1 MPLSSSRII
10 AGRGSDAFAIDTVN
24 TSGLTLHLSGGVVI
38 TNGVFSGVLNAT
50 LALTPSAVNF
60 VEVDDAGTVSVNTTA
75 FTASRAFLYEITT
88 SATHITAV
96 SDWRFSPNVESI
108 TAQAGGTIALDATAT
123 GANDVLSAVAVDR
136 NLVGVVTV
144 TTALADGDGAQP
156 TYTVGEEGGSA
167 TKFMAAASL
176 TGGAVGLAIPFAGT
190 LTAGKRLQV
199 YATAGTGSTETGAVS
214 VTAVAV

>member
-10 AGRGSDAFAIDTVN
+10 AGRGSDAFAIDTAN

-38 TNGVFSGVLNAT
+38 TNGTFANVANTT
-50 LALTPSAVNF
+50 LALVDGTVNF
-60 VEVDDAGTVSVNTTA
+60 VEVDDAGSVTSNTSA
-75 FTASRAFLYEITT
+75 FTSARAFLYQITT
-88 SATHITAV
+88 SGGQITAV
-96 SDWRFSPNVESI
+96 SDWRFSPNVESLI
-108 TAQAGGTIALDATAT
+108 AQDGATIALDATAT
-123 GANDVLSAVAVDR
+123 GANDVLAAVNVTR
-136 NLVGVVTV
+136 HVVGVVTV
-144 TTALADGDGAQP
+144 TVALANGDGAQP

-199 YATAGTGSTETGAVS
+199 YATAGTGTTETGAVS